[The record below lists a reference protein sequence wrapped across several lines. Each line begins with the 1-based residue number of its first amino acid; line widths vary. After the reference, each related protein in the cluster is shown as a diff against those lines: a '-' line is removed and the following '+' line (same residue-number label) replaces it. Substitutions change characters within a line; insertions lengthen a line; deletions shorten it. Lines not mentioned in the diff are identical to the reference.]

1 MPEKSTFIKL
11 NRKILKWRWYHDPN
25 TFRIFVHLILKA
37 NVTDRDFEHITVH
50 RGQLVT
56 SVAHLSEDLKISAK
70 SVRTALEHL
79 KSTNELTIKTTSKYS
94 IITVNKYDEYQRPSN
109 AWANNG
115 QTMGKDGAGGGQ
127 QYKNDKECRKMIKN
141 ERGDTLTPLGQF
153 KNVILT
159 QSELDELMQK
169 YPLMYDKKLEHLSSY
184 LEITGKQYKNHF
196 AVLLSWLKDD
206 KTTHREKVRT
216 ASYDIDELEKINPL
230 DGF

>member
-25 TFRIFVHLILKA
+25 TFRLFVHIILKA
-37 NVTDRDFEHITVH
+37 NVTDRDFEKITVK

-56 SVAHLSEDLKISAK
+56 SIAHLSEDLKISQK
-70 SVRTALEHL
+70 SVRTALSHL
-79 KSTNELTIKTTSKYS
+79 KSTGELTVRATSKYS
-94 IITVNKYDEYQRPSN
+94 VITVNKYDEYQKPSN
-109 AWANNG
+109 IRANSG
-115 QTMGKDGAGGGQ
+115 QSIGKREANEGQ
-127 QYKNDKECRKMIKN
+127 QYKNDKECKRMIKN
-141 ERGDTLTPLGQF
+141 DRGDALPPLGQF

-159 QSELDELMQK
+159 QAELDELMQK

-184 LEITGKQYKNHF
+184 LEITGKQYKNHY

-206 KTTHREKVRT
+206 KTAHREKVRT
-216 ASYDIDELEKINPL
+216 ASYDIDELDKINPL